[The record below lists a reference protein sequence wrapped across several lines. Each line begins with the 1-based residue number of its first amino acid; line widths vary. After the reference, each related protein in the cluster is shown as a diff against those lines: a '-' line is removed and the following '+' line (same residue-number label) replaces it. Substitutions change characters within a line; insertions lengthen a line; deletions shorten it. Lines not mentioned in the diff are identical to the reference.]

1 MSAFLV
7 ALAFG
12 LVWTTAGGC
21 TLGRRWNWEQSAS
34 HASARRLW
42 CHDWKATVRSMAWD
56 GLLHM
61 HPPAVVGAMTER
73 LRSSRWRGM
82 VCFRCIRPPSVVPW
96 LEGYGAMT
104 PWRKG
109 LPSGVVRAE
118 GLFVVA
124 YGVAAVVDGDIPDFA
139 AKVFA
144 FGAGYIESDY
154 IVSVVLGVL
163 MHGVLFGR
171 GGAVAEIPFP

>member
-1 MSAFLV
+1 MKSVMKLERRSIERLSCCFGFWFL
-7 ALAFG
+7 A
-12 LVWTTAGGC
+12 WR
-21 TLGRRWNWEQSAS
+21 GRRRAGARSA
-34 HASARRLW
+34 
-42 CHDWKATVRSMAWD
+42 DD
-56 GLLHM
+56 GIGNSLPRM
-61 HPPAVVGAMTER
+61 HPPAVCGAMAGR
-73 LRSSRWRGM
+73 LRSVRWHMGWSVSHASACRL
-82 VCFRCIRPPSVVPW
+82 RCND
-96 LEGYGAMT
+96 AMAE
-104 PWRKG
+104 RA
-109 LPSGVVRAE
+109 SAGVVRAE

-139 AKVFA
+139 AEVFA

>member
-1 MSAFLV
+1 MKSVMKLERRSIERLSCCFGFWFL
-7 ALAFG
+7 A
-12 LVWTTAGGC
+12 WC
-21 TLGRRWNWEQSAS
+21 GRRRAGARSA
-34 HASARRLW
+34 
-42 CHDWKATVRSMAWD
+42 DD
-56 GLLHM
+56 GIGNSLPRM

-73 LRSSRWRGM
+73 LRSGRWRGM
-82 VCFRCIRPPSVVPW
+82 VCFRCIRLPSVVPW

-109 LPSGVVRAE
+109 LPSGAVRAE

-139 AKVFA
+139 AEVFA